1 MATDSSQITFGRYKR
16 FLFLLNLT
24 RRENG
29 RRGIRVSFVFLC
41 ERATFS
47 FSNLYIMTT
56 PAQVM

>member
-1 MATDSSQITFGRYKR
+1 MVDEEIH
-16 FLFLLNLT
+16 
-24 RRENG
+24 
-29 RRGIRVSFVFLC
+29 VSFVFLC